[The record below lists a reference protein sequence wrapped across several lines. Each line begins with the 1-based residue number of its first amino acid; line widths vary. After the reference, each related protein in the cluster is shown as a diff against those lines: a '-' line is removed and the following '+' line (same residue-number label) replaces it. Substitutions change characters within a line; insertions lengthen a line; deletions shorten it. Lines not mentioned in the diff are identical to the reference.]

1 MACENLRE
9 WNWTEGKEKKFS
21 VKGVDLSFN
30 YFTCGIYF
38 FDGIFH
44 CVKFPKGMKLYHG
57 SPYLSLFNNEYPA
70 GKNYYKQN
78 IDINLLANTV
88 EKNKSEVD
96 EAIYKQISVEPAWFG
111 SHDVAKIYSSRNNK
125 FPFCKDK
132 CISVYRLKNDATFLL
147 IDNDFNIWQM
157 LANDA
162 TPNEIKIYLRQMFS
176 LQQNVVK
183 NDDGKVAFISKS
195 RFSANVY
202 EIPFAN
208 WLCKNLR
215 LNYAGYAADVTKVD
229 VYRRFH
235 LEFMICNPI
244 KWLERDLSSPLDWQY
259 FNMSIIPPETKQL
272 LEQMKLY
279 KSINVNFHAGNLF
292 EHSIWSALFAEQI
305 IFNTPHILKILFN
318 TEDLRVSFSKK
329 IVAIALLHDIG
340 KMNPFHSK
348 TERRES
354 DFIYFSIK
362 DHPEIGGQY
371 IRGTK
376 QMPVLNLKTLE
387 VEKFF
392 NVKKLFNELGLD
404 YSTELETV
412 AKMIDLHWQLGI
424 LMYDPDGVNKYL
436 SLLNSSKDFIFA
448 ILVISIADILASQ
461 PYGLNNLTAELNH
474 HSKFFPFIS
483 NVPRKY
489 KGGNIADTSA
499 EKRKEFV
506 NKISNKIFNTNF

>member
-1 MACENLRE
+1 MACEKIHDWDWINGDE
-9 WNWTEGKEKKFS
+9 KHIITKEGFN
-21 VKGVDLSFN
+21 LSFN
-30 YFTCGIYF
+30 YFTCSTNF

-44 CVKFPKGMKLYHG
+44 CVKFPKGMRLYHG
-57 SPYLSLFNNEYPA
+57 SPYLAYFNNEYPA
-70 GKNYYKQN
+70 GINYYNQHIN
-78 IDINLLANTV
+78 INLLINTL
-88 EKNKSEVD
+88 EKNKSNID
-96 EAIYKQISVEPAWFG
+96 EAIANQISVEPAWF
-111 SHDVAKIYSSRNNK
+111 SSYNIAQLYSLRNRQ
-125 FPFCKDK
+125 FPVCKDK
-132 CISVYRLKNDATFLL
+132 CIATYRLKNDATFIL
-147 IDNDFNIWQM
+147 INNDFNIWKI
-157 LANDA
+157 LSNEAI
-162 TPNEIKIYLRQMFS
+162 PKEIKQNLKQMFS
-176 LQQNVVK
+176 LQQAVIN
-183 NDDGKVAFISKS
+183 NIDGKITIKNKIRKS
-195 RFSANVY
+195 DVKY
-202 EIPFAN
+202 EIPFAK
-208 WLCKNLR
+208 WLCQNV
-215 LNYAGYAADVTKVD
+215 NYAGYAADVTKTD
-229 VYRRFH
+229 TRGFH

-244 KWLERDLSSPLDWQY
+244 KWLERDLSSPIDWQY
-259 FNMSIIPPETKQL
+259 FSTYLIPPETKQL

-340 KMNPFHSK
+340 KMDPFHSK
-348 TERRES
+348 SERRES

-376 QMPVLNLKTLE
+376 QIPVLNLKTLE

-392 NVKKLFNELGLD
+392 NIKKLFNELGLD

-412 AKMIDLHWQLGI
+412 AKIIDLHWQLGI

-448 ILVISIADILASQ
+448 ILIISIADILASQ
-461 PYGLNNLTAELNH
+461 PYGVNNLTAELNH

-499 EKRKEFV
+499 EKRKEFI